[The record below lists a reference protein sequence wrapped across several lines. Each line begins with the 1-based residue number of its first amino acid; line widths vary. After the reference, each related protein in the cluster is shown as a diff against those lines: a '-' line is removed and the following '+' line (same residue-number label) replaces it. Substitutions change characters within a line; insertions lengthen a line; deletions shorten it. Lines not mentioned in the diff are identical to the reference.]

1 MDKNLIKNAKIAE
14 FAKSK
19 NAKNTSK
26 HTTKQKGKLGEDRAC
41 AWLES
46 NGFKILERNF
56 FTRFGEIDI
65 IALEVLDFKNDC
77 KKDIVLH
84 FIEVKSYARACPAY
98 AINPKKLDKIYK
110 SIDIYFLEQN
120 AQDNQKKQPNTKSI
134 NTINSLP
141 YCVSAIL
148 IQGEK
153 ISFLANISQ
162 NF

>member
-1 MDKNLIKNAKIAE
+1 MDKNLIKNTK
-14 FAKSK
+14 FAKSAK
-19 NAKNTSK
+19 SKTTKNTPK
-26 HTTKQKGKLGEDRAC
+26 NTTKQKGKIGEDRAC

-65 IALEVLDFKNDC
+65 IALEVLDFKNGC

-84 FIEVKSYARACPAY
+84 FIEVKNYARACPAY
-98 AINPKKLDKIYK
+98 AISPKKLDKIYK
-110 SIDIYFLEQN
+110 SIDIYFLKQN
-120 AQDNQKKQPNTKSI
+120 TQDNQKLPNNTESVNAI
-134 NTINSLP
+134 NALP

-153 ISFLANISQ
+153 INFLTNVSQ